1 MRFRFN
7 YSSNLTKLVI
17 IAEFCLVAYLLYSL
31 TSNVYQGYQIDKYI
45 TQFEEENQRIA
56 ADNAK
61 MSDDY
66 DYYTSTQYIDKIAK
80 QNLGLINS
88 GEEVVIVA
96 PEDKMILENQAEAQ
110 QEAQELSIYA
120 LSNPQKWWKFFFDR

>member
-7 YSSNLTKLVI
+7 YSSNLTKVII

-45 TQFEEENQRIA
+45 RQFEEENKAIA
-56 ADNAK
+56 VLNAR

-66 DYYTSTQYIDKIAK
+66 NYYTSDQYIDKIAK
-80 QNLGLINS
+80 QNLGLINA
-88 GEEVVIVA
+88 GEEVLIVT
-96 PEDKMILENQAEAQ
+96 PEDKMAIENEALASK
-110 QEAQELSIYA
+110 EAQELSIYA
-120 LSNPQKWWKFFFDR
+120 LSNPQKWGKFFFDR

>member
-7 YSSNLTKLVI
+7 YSSGLTKLVI

-56 ADNAK
+56 MDNAK
-61 MSDDY
+61 MTEDY

-80 QNLGLINS
+80 QNLGLINA
-88 GEEVVIVA
+88 GEEVIIVA
-96 PEDKMILENQAEAQ
+96 PEDKMILENQAEAE
-110 QEAQELSIYA
+110 QEAHELSIYA